1 MSIKTFLNRPIFSCV
16 ISVLIVMVGVIGL
29 VNLPME
35 QYPDIAPPTIVV
47 SATYTG
53 ANSDAVLKS
62 VIVPLEEAINGVED
76 MSYMTSSAT
85 NTGSASITITFDQG
99 TDPDMALI
107 NVKNRISQAEGKLPQ
122 EVTKIGVSVQKRQN
136 SMLKIISLYSPSD
149 KYDNDFITNYFKINI
164 EPKLLRIKGVGNVM
178 EMGNEYA
185 MRIWLDPQKM
195 ASYDLQPSDVTNA
208 LSTQNIESSTGTL
221 GEDSKN
227 TFQYTLKYKGR
238 LQNSEQFDSIVI
250 KSLPDGSVLRL
261 SDIAKTELGTTS
273 YSMDGSFNAHNGTV
287 AMVSQTAGSNAHEIN
302 QKIDQLIE
310 EVKPDLPND
319 LTISTL
325 MDTNDFL
332 NAAMGEVI
340 KTLFETII
348 LVIIVVY
355 IFLQSG
361 RATVIPAVS
370 ICVSLIGTFAFMYIA
385 DFSLNLLTLF
395 ALVLVIGTVVDDA
408 IVVVEAVQAKFDEG
422 YTQPYTATSKAMDGI
437 SSAIFTTSLVFMAV
451 FIPTS
456 FMGGTSGTY
465 YKQFGLTM
473 AVAVGISCLNALTLC
488 PALSSLLMT
497 PHVEAKDGKKASFS
511 TRFSKAFNTSFR
523 ALTAKY
529 VHGIQHSFRHKWMAW
544 GLLGVAVVALAVMM
558 KTTATGLIPD
568 EDMGTI
574 FVNISTPAGST
585 LNQTK
590 KSVLE
595 ACDSVKNI
603 PEIENY
609 STVAGYSMLGGEGT
623 NGGMLIIKLKDWS
636 ERKGDGQDINSVISK
651 IMMKTQN
658 IKSASIFAFA
668 QPTIMGYSSTNGV
681 ELYVQDHAGGSIND
695 LMTNTNKFIA
705 ALSKR
710 PEISQAYTSY
720 DVRYPQYNL
729 DVDAAECKRYG
740 IEPTDVLDVIG
751 GYIGGSY
758 ASNFNAFSK
767 LYRVMVQASL
777 DKRLD
782 KDALDNIMVKTSGGM
797 TPVGQFIKL
806 KKSYGPMQ
814 LNRFDL
820 YNAISVNVM
829 PADGYTSGDVI
840 KAISAVSKQTL
851 PHNYGYEYT
860 GMTREESESSSN
872 TVIIFAICVAFIY
885 LLLAALF
892 ESLFIPL
899 AVLLSVP
906 FGLCGSFLFANI
918 FGLANNIYLQVGLI
932 MLIGLLS
939 KTAILLTEYASTRRK
954 AGMSI
959 VTAAFSAAKARLRPI
974 LMTAICMIV
983 GMLPLAFS
991 TGAGANG
998 NKVLALGVIGGMTVG
1013 TIALLFMVPVFFIA
1027 FQALQEK
1034 LMPARSHEIEV
1045 LQK

>member
-1 MSIKTFLNRPIFSCV
+1 MSIKTFLNRPILSCV
-16 ISVLIVMVGVIGL
+16 ISVVIVMVGVIGL

-35 QYPDIAPPTIVV
+35 QYPDIAPPTIMV

-76 MSYMTSSAT
+76 MQYMTSSAT

-122 EVTKIGVSVQKRQN
+122 EVTKIGVTVQKRQN

-195 ASYDLQPSDVTNA
+195 ASYDLEPSDVTNA

-238 LQNSEQFDSIVI
+238 LTESEQFDSIVI
-250 KSLPDGSVLRL
+250 KSLPDGNVLRL

-273 YSMDGSFNAHNGTV
+273 YSMDGSFNSHNGTV
-287 AMVSQTAGSNAHEIN
+287 AMVSQTAGSNAHEIS

-310 EVKPDLPND
+310 EVTPDLPND

-332 NAAMGEVI
+332 NAAMTEVF
-340 KTLFETII
+340 KTLIETII

-361 RATVIPAVS
+361 RATIIPGVS

-488 PALSSLLMT
+488 PALCSLLMT

-529 VHGIQHSFRHKWMAW
+529 VHGIQHFFRHKWMAW
-544 GLLGVAVVALAVMM
+544 GLLGVVAIALAVMM

-568 EDMGTI
+568 EDMGTV
-574 FVNISTPAGST
+574 FVNISTPSGST

-603 PEIENY
+603 PEIKNY
-609 STVAGYSMLGGEGT
+609 ATVTGYSM
-623 NGGMLIIKLKDWS
+623 
-636 ERKGDGQDINSVISK
+636 
-651 IMMKTQN
+651 
-658 IKSASIFAFA
+658 
-668 QPTIMGYSSTNGV
+668 
-681 ELYVQDHAGGSIND
+681 
-695 LMTNTNKFIA
+695 
-705 ALSKR
+705 
-710 PEISQAYTSY
+710 
-720 DVRYPQYNL
+720 
-729 DVDAAECKRYG
+729 
-740 IEPTDVLDVIG
+740 
-751 GYIGGSY
+751 
-758 ASNFNAFSK
+758 
-767 LYRVMVQASL
+767 
-777 DKRLD
+777 
-782 KDALDNIMVKTSGGM
+782 
-797 TPVGQFIKL
+797 
-806 KKSYGPMQ
+806 
-814 LNRFDL
+814 
-820 YNAISVNVM
+820 
-829 PADGYTSGDVI
+829 
-840 KAISAVSKQTL
+840 
-851 PHNYGYEYT
+851 
-860 GMTREESESSSN
+860 
-872 TVIIFAICVAFIY
+872 
-885 LLLAALF
+885 
-892 ESLFIPL
+892 
-899 AVLLSVP
+899 
-906 FGLCGSFLFANI
+906 
-918 FGLANNIYLQVGLI
+918 
-932 MLIGLLS
+932 LS

-974 LMTAICMIV
+974 LMTAICMVV

-1034 LMPARSHEIEV
+1034 LMPQRSHEIEV
-1045 LQK
+1045 LKK

>member
-195 ASYDLQPSDVTNA
+195 ASYNLQPSDVTNA

-529 VHGIQHSFRHKWMAW
+529 VHGIQHFFRHKWMAW

-609 STVAGYSMLGGEGT
+609 STVTGYSMLGGEGT
-623 NGGMLIIKLKDWS
+623 NGGMLIIKLKDWN

-740 IEPTDVLDVIG
+740 IEPTDVLDIIG

-840 KAISAVSKQTL
+840 KAISAVSEQTL

>member
-195 ASYDLQPSDVTNA
+195 ASYNLQPSDVTNA

-385 DFSLNLLTLF
+385 DFSLNLLTSL
-395 ALVLVIGTVVDDA
+395 LSCSSSVLWLMM
-408 IVVVEAVQAKFDEG
+408 
-422 YTQPYTATSKAMDGI
+422 P
-437 SSAIFTTSLVFMAV
+437 
-451 FIPTS
+451 
-456 FMGGTSGTY
+456 
-465 YKQFGLTM
+465 
-473 AVAVGISCLNALTLC
+473 
-488 PALSSLLMT
+488 SSL
-497 PHVEAKDGKKASFS
+497 
-511 TRFSKAFNTSFR
+511 
-523 ALTAKY
+523 
-529 VHGIQHSFRHKWMAW
+529 
-544 GLLGVAVVALAVMM
+544 
-558 KTTATGLIPD
+558 
-568 EDMGTI
+568 
-574 FVNISTPAGST
+574 
-585 LNQTK
+585 
-590 KSVLE
+590 
-595 ACDSVKNI
+595 
-603 PEIENY
+603 
-609 STVAGYSMLGGEGT
+609 
-623 NGGMLIIKLKDWS
+623 
-636 ERKGDGQDINSVISK
+636 
-651 IMMKTQN
+651 
-658 IKSASIFAFA
+658 
-668 QPTIMGYSSTNGV
+668 
-681 ELYVQDHAGGSIND
+681 
-695 LMTNTNKFIA
+695 
-705 ALSKR
+705 
-710 PEISQAYTSY
+710 
-720 DVRYPQYNL
+720 
-729 DVDAAECKRYG
+729 
-740 IEPTDVLDVIG
+740 
-751 GYIGGSY
+751 
-758 ASNFNAFSK
+758 SK
-767 LYRVMVQASL
+767 LYRRSS
-777 DKRLD
+777 
-782 KDALDNIMVKTSGGM
+782 T
-797 TPVGQFIKL
+797 
-806 KKSYGPMQ
+806 
-814 LNRFDL
+814 
-820 YNAISVNVM
+820 
-829 PADGYTSGDVI
+829 
-840 KAISAVSKQTL
+840 KAIRNLIRQQAKPWTASPLLSSPPPWCSWLCSSRPRSWEARVV
-851 PHNYGYEYT
+851 PII
-860 GMTREESESSSN
+860 SSS
-872 TVIIFAICVAFIY
+872 V
-885 LLLAALF
+885 
-892 ESLFIPL
+892 
-899 AVLLSVP
+899 
-906 FGLCGSFLFANI
+906 
-918 FGLANNIYLQVGLI
+918 
-932 MLIGLLS
+932 
-939 KTAILLTEYASTRRK
+939 
-954 AGMSI
+954 
-959 VTAAFSAAKARLRPI
+959 
-974 LMTAICMIV
+974 
-983 GMLPLAFS
+983 
-991 TGAGANG
+991 
-998 NKVLALGVIGGMTVG
+998 
-1013 TIALLFMVPVFFIA
+1013 
-1027 FQALQEK
+1027 
-1034 LMPARSHEIEV
+1034 
-1045 LQK
+1045 